1 MSETSSG
8 AQSTG
13 APSSGA
19 PAAKPGL
26 LQAVGILALI
36 SGILHLIGCV
46 GLVIGLSI
54 AGLGSFGIAC
64 LFLPLAA
71 LPLAMGVVEV
81 RYALALLSEP
91 LRVERL
97 NRTLSIVQVCLVL
110 FGNVVALAAGVVGLV
125 ADSDRAVQ
133 DYLVAARARR

>member
-1 MSETSSG
+1 MTETP
-8 AQSTG
+8 G
-13 APSSGA
+13 AP
-19 PAAKPGL
+19 PAKPAL
-26 LQAVGILALI
+26 LQATAILALI

-46 GLVIGLSI
+46 GLVIGLTI

-71 LPLAMGVVEV
+71 LPLAMGVIEV

-91 LRVERL
+91 LHVERL
-97 NRTLSIVQVCLVL
+97 NRTLAIVQVCLIL
-110 FGNVVALAAGVVGLV
+110 FGNVLALAAGVVGLV

-133 DYLVAARARR
+133 DYLAGARSPR